1 MRCPVTSPSESS
13 DLPTQRERQRAET
26 RERLFQAAIEEF
38 RRAGVAGARIERI
51 AKAVGV
57 VRGTFYFHF
66 PTKEHVLGELQ
77 LRSQERIM
85 EQLEALKPDMD
96 GVPELLAAIVRGL
109 ESAGEL
115 ISDGELLRDTLA
127 LYVRHPMADGVAG
140 DEPRPI
146 TEQAAAVVASAQARG
161 EIRSDISPDAAVAL
175 IMTSMFGVFA
185 AGTGA
190 SRGELLHSWTTVV
203 GRGLKPE

>member
-1 MRCPVTSPSESS
+1 MTSQIEPS
-13 DLPTQRERQRAET
+13 DRPTQRERQRAET

-66 PTKEHVLGELQ
+66 PTKEHVLEELQ

-85 EQLEALKPDMD
+85 EKLDELNPDVD

-109 ESAGEL
+109 ESAGDL

-127 LYVRHPMADGVAG
+127 LYVRHPMAEGTPG

-146 TEQAAAVVASAQARG
+146 AEQAEAVVAGAQARG
-161 EIRSDISPDAAVAL
+161 HIRADIAPDDAVAL

-185 AGTGA
+185 AGRGA
-190 SRGELLHSWTTVV
+190 SRGASLHSWTEVV